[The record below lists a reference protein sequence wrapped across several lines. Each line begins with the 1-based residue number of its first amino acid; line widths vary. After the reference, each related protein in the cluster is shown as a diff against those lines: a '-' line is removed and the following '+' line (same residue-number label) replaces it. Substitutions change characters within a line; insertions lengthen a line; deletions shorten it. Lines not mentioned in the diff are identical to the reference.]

1 MDIPL
6 NAKVSCSDGPCGQS
20 TYLVL
25 MPTTEEITHVV
36 VSDGSFPGTEYLVPI
51 DRIAEST
58 PESILL
64 NCTLEELSKLPIFN
78 QLEFFPS
85 DSQETHRKSYV
96 FWPFVVPE
104 SYGITLENEHIPANE
119 LAIRRGADV
128 EATDGRVGRV
138 DEFLINPENNAIT
151 HLVLRE
157 GHLWGQKNITIPLS
171 QIDHI
176 EENTVWLKLD
186 KQSIEALPA
195 IPIHHQANEA
205 LKDE

>member
-6 NAKVSCSDGPCGQS
+6 NAKVSCLDGPCGQS

-25 MPTTEEITHVV
+25 MPTNEEITHVV
-36 VSDGSFPGTEYLVPI
+36 VSVGSFPGTEYLVPI

-58 PESILL
+58 PESISL
-64 NCTLEELSKLPIFN
+64 NCTREELSKLAIFN

-85 DSQETHRKSYV
+85 DSQETHTKSYV
-96 FWPFVVPE
+96 FWPFVVPD
-104 SYGITLENEHIPANE
+104 SNGITLENEHIPANE
-119 LAIRRGADV
+119 LAIRRGANV

-138 DEFLINPENNAIT
+138 DEFLINPEDNTIT

-186 KQSIEALPA
+186 KQSIETLPA
-195 IPIHHQANEA
+195 IPIHHQANEE
-205 LKDE
+205 LNV